1 MSQEE
6 DDELDALWHSA
17 TAAEAERPAAKTRA
31 AILAEAAAA
40 AAVRRREPAANAPRY
55 WMRVVAGVAVV
66 GVGLML
72 WRQTEVPLPGETP
85 VAAPMMQERAADAEA
100 DAVLAPEVGQA
111 AAPQGVESAVESRT
125 DPPAESRTPPT
136 TQVFDNAVRANAPR
150 AQEASPPPQPELR
163 MAEEGERQEMK
174 VAQQQ
179 RAPAISVDRG
189 AAMTSAAP
197 PTAAAITGG
206 DLLRQHFPA
215 QNASP
220 QPHRLWV
227 VLDAAGNVQLSG
239 EIASQMQLD
248 DLAPRIRRETGR
260 EPGSWRIETLTN
272 AQGQPVELAIMRL
285 PR

>member
-1 MSQEE
+1 
-6 DDELDALWHSA
+6 
-17 TAAEAERPAAKTRA
+17 
-31 AILAEAAAA
+31 
-40 AAVRRREPAANAPRY
+40 
-55 WMRVVAGVAVV
+55 
-66 GVGLML
+66 
-72 WRQTEVPLPGETP
+72 
-85 VAAPMMQERAADAEA
+85 
-100 DAVLAPEVGQA
+100 
-111 AAPQGVESAVESRT
+111 
-125 DPPAESRTPPT
+125 
-136 TQVFDNAVRANAPR
+136 APR

-239 EIASQMQLD
+239 EIAAQMQLV